1 MINERVKVGSR
12 IINRIHLNLF
22 VGGLFDNK
30 NAEDAETV
38 FRYAVEIANTE
49 MLGTSGNRLEAG
61 WARVPEGDVAA
72 VSKRAC
78 KMLKVS

>member
-1 MINERVKVGSR
+1 M
-12 IINRIHLNLF
+12 F
-22 VGGLFDNK
+22 VGGLFDNR

-78 KMLKVS
+78 KMLKVSGVLIQIKLQCRRLV